1 MKAYYLEAPNKI
13 GRVEKEKP
21 HIHNHDVLVKVSHV
35 GICGSDFHL
44 YRGTYSG
51 PFRYPML
58 FGHEW
63 SGVVEAVGSNVTKFK
78 KGDKVTGDCSRY
90 CGTCENCIVDR
101 NLCLEIE
108 KFGITTDG
116 ASAEYI
122 ARDSKYLYKAPDS
135 MSLELLCL
143 AEPMAVAFHLIK
155 RLTKQVDQVQEKNI
169 LIFGGGAIGICA
181 FMILNKHFECG
192 HVSLFDISK
201 YRSTFAQN
209 LGANIPDE
217 ETLVQKGDDS
227 GYHAMY
233 SRAQY
238 DVIIETTG
246 NGEVITNTLNL
257 TKPLGF
263 IGFAGMTP
271 EVKLHQKVI
280 VLKALT
286 LLGSIG
292 GTGAF
297 PDAIAFINRNADY
310 VRQLITHKVSAK
322 NLDQAFEMSRNVDKA
337 MKVLLEF

>member
-1 MKAYYLEAPNKI
+1 MKAYYLQAPNKI
-13 GRVEKEKP
+13 GSVEKDRP
-21 HIHNHDVLVKVSHV
+21 PIHDHDVLVRVSNV

-44 YRGTYSG
+44 YKGTYSG

-63 SGVVEAVGSNVTKFK
+63 SGVVEAVGPGVKAFK
-78 KGDKVTGDCSRY
+78 KGDKVTGDCSRF
-90 CGTCENCIVDR
+90 CGSCENCRLDR
-101 NLCLEIE
+101 NLCLGIE

-122 ARDSKYLYKAPDS
+122 ARDAKYLYKAPDS

-143 AEPMAVAFHLIK
+143 AEPMAVAFHLIN
-155 RLTKQVDQVQEKNI
+155 RLKKQVPRIQEKKI
-169 LIFGGGAIGICA
+169 LIFGGGAIGISA
-181 FMILNKHFECG
+181 FMILNKHLACPQ
-192 HVSLFDISK
+192 VSLFDIST
-201 YRSTFAQN
+201 YRSSFARHI
-209 LGANIPDE
+209 GAHIPDE
-217 ETLVQKGDDS
+217 ETLDPRGDTSD
-227 GYHAMY
+227 YHTMY
-233 SRAQY
+233 SRALY

-246 NGEVITNTLNL
+246 NTQVMANTLHL
-257 TKPLGF
+257 AKPLGC

-271 EVKLHQKVI
+271 EVKIHQKVI

-297 PDAIAFINRNADY
+297 PEAIDFIHRNSDY
-310 VRQLITHKVSAK
+310 VGQLITHKVSAS
-322 NLDQAFEMSRNVDKA
+322 NLDQAFEMSRDVDKV

>member
-13 GRVEKEKP
+13 GSVKKKKP
-21 HIHNHDVLVKVSHV
+21 PIDSHDVLVRVSNV

-63 SGVVEAVGSNVTKFK
+63 SGVVETVGPDVTEFK
-78 KGDKVTGDCSRY
+78 EGDKVTGDCSRF
-90 CGTCENCIVDR
+90 CGRCENCKVDR

-122 ARDSKYLYKAPDS
+122 ARDSKYLYKAADS

-143 AEPMAVAFHLIK
+143 AEPMAVAFHLIN
-155 RLTKQVDQVQEKNI
+155 RLTKQVDQIQEKNI
-169 LIFGGGAIGICA
+169 LIFGGGAIGISA
-181 FMILNKHFECG
+181 FMILNKHLACG
-192 HVSLFDISK
+192 RVSLFDISK
-201 YRSTFAQN
+201 YRSTFARN
-209 LGANIPDE
+209 MGANIPDE
-217 ETLVQKGDDS
+217 ETLIPKGDASD
-227 GYHAMY
+227 YHSMY

-246 NGEVITNTLNL
+246 NAEVITNTLNL
-257 TKPLGF
+257 TKPLGV

-297 PDAIAFINRNADY
+297 PDAIDFINRNSDY

-322 NLDQAFEMSRNVDKA
+322 NMAQAFEMSRNVDKA

>member
-1 MKAYYLEAPNKI
+1 MKAYYLQAANKI
-13 GRVEKEKP
+13 GSVQKETP
-21 HIHNHDVLVKVSHV
+21 LVHEDDVLVRVSNV

-51 PFRYPML
+51 PFKYPLL

-63 SGVVEAVGSNVTKFK
+63 SGVVEAVGPEVKEFK
-78 KGDKVTGDCSRY
+78 KGDKVTGDCSRF
-90 CGTCENCIVDR
+90 CGSCENCRLDR

-122 ARDSKYLYKAPDS
+122 VRDAKYLYKAPDT

-143 AEPMAVAFHLIK
+143 AEPMAVAFHLIN
-155 RLTKQVDQVQEKNI
+155 RLKKQVHRIQEKQI
-169 LIFGGGAIGICA
+169 LIFGGGAIGISA
-181 FMILNKHFECG
+181 FMILNKHLACPQ
-192 HVSLFDISK
+192 VSLFDISK
-201 YRSTFAQN
+201 YRSSFARRI
-209 LGANIPDE
+209 GAHIPDE
-217 ETLVQKGDDS
+217 ETLDPRDGASD
-227 GYHAMY
+227 YHAMY
-233 SRAQY
+233 SRAPY

-246 NGEVITNTLNL
+246 NAQVIANTLHL
-257 TKPLGF
+257 AKPLGF
-263 IGFAGMTP
+263 IGFAGMAP
-271 EVKLHQKVI
+271 EVKIHQKVI

-297 PDAIAFINRNADY
+297 PEAIDFIYRNSEY
-310 VRQLITHKVSAK
+310 VQQLITHKISPV
-322 NLDQAFEMSRNVDKA
+322 NLDQAFEMSRDVDKA